1 MYKKNELRRKI
12 DAVINQSSDMTAEQK
27 FIWSEVFRN
36 LADYQEELFSFAE
49 NGNNKINSDYKWNI
63 VCGITDSRTLPKGFE
78 FVSCADDLNE
88 ILKKRRSGDDYD
100 KIESELIYNNRSQI
114 LNIGYIDV
122 PYNEISDYCGR
133 EKKYM
138 GVLADGVT
146 EFSYSLILHNSLL
159 HHEKILY
166 NLLSL
171 YKINAPVIYSP
182 YFRRMVYVE
191 TDCKEAENGCDLKLE
206 KNNLFGKLK
215 LNFRSIWNVSVSSNP
230 AGVQKCGVFYYTLGK
245 NTFIIAEKKYE
256 NRLDIEI
263 TENGSGCEVK
273 VTPKDTEINPKNY
286 MIKAE
291 INHVENY
298 VVSSVLNEFHFV
310 NNGKYPENINHIYS
324 RSDVYMIM
332 NGFSEVVKFIDV
344 YTKRPENMV
353 VCNYEKHFE
362 YPLSMQ
368 FFQYTDRPVLYL
380 NFENDKYNLLHDRIV
395 YTVHQIQRLF
405 PEYIWKGG
413 YIK

>member
-1 MYKKNELRRKI
+1 MYKKNEFRRKI
-12 DAVINQSSDMTAEQK
+12 DAVINQSSDMTDEQK

-88 ILKKRRSGDDYD
+88 ILKKRRSEDDYD
-100 KIESELIYNNRSQI
+100 KIESELICNNRSQI

-133 EKKYM
+133 EKKYK
-138 GVLADGVT
+138 GVLADGVM

-159 HHEKILY
+159 HQEKILY

-171 YKINAPVIYSP
+171 YKIDAPVIYSP
-182 YFRRMVYVE
+182 YFRRMIYVE

-273 VTPKDTEINPKNY
+273 VTPKDAEINPKNY

-298 VVSSVLNEFHFV
+298 VVGSVLNEFNFV

-332 NGFSEVVKFIDV
+332 NGFSEIVKFIDV

-362 YPLSMQ
+362 YPLSMR